1 MSRMQQVL
9 DALQAERAEVKE
21 HLDWLDQQIRSFR
34 GRLSGDSV
42 PAATS
47 RAGRRQTARRAS
59 TRRSTA
65 RSRQGDTKAQVI
77 EYLRKHD
84 GATAGD
90 VAKGLN
96 MNRNSVATRLT
107 QMVKAGDIKKAAR
120 GYSAKS

>member
-1 MSRMQQVL
+1 MQQVV
-9 DALQAERAEVKE
+9 DALQAERDEVKK
-21 HLDWLDQQIRSFR
+21 HLDWLDEQITNFRS
-34 GRLSGDSV
+34 RLGDAS
-42 PAATS
+42 ATTS
-47 RAGRRQTARRAS
+47 RARRRQTSRRASARRA
-59 TRRSTA
+59 TT

-107 QMVKAGDIKKAAR
+107 QMVKAGEIKKAAR